1 MAHLSEKAKELRNKY
16 KAKYG
21 YFPSQ
26 EVGLMA
32 KKLLWKNMKNIW
44 KKNYQKM

>member
-21 YFPSQ
+21 YFPR
-26 EVGLMA
+26 VWCFLMTNL
-32 KKLLWKNMKNIW
+32 KIKELV
-44 KKNYQKM
+44 NYRL